1 MPVFRSCKDGCC
13 AVRHQGKVALVCF
26 RRVPRTRS
34 MELGCSVTFIRGMF
48 YVGVGLVVLLTLVRR
63 WVSDRALLLSRVL
76 TQDMN
81 LARFCLFAYWDDQAE
96 HAVVVGG
103 GSEDVVIVNRF
114 LPDIVASDVSDYV
127 HVSVVT
133 PWMQLLPLCFS
144 ALHR

>member
-1 MPVFRSCKDGCC
+1 
-13 AVRHQGKVALVCF
+13 
-26 RRVPRTRS
+26 
-34 MELGCSVTFIRGMF
+34 MELGCSAPFIRGMF
-48 YVGVGLVVLLTLVRR
+48 YVGVGLVVLLTLARR
-63 WVSDRALLLSRVL
+63 WVSGRALLLSRVL

-81 LARFCLFAYWDDQAE
+81 LARLCLFAYWDDQAE

-114 LPDIVASDVSDYV
+114 LPDMVASDVSDYV